1 VIPALQLDFVA
12 VTETDGV
19 LIVGFADDPVETI
32 AYFVIQRAKPPT
44 DDEVYVER
52 DGQEYSGY
60 GRVRRWTLTRCC
72 GFRKVWL
79 GAFRKVWR
87 VAQGS
92 EVIQQVEPGEDLL
105 ARGAR
110 MPTRVIGPGGG

>member
-1 VIPALQLDFVA
+1 MCKIGEEVSERLDYTPAVLKVL
-12 VTETDGV
+12 ETRREKYACKQHEESGV
-19 LIVGFADDPVETI
+19 LTPPVPIHPIEKGMATSGLI
-32 AYFVIQRAKPPT
+32 AHVLVAK
-44 DDEVYVER
+44 YK
-52 DGQEYSGY
+52 
-60 GRVRRWTLTRCC
+60 C